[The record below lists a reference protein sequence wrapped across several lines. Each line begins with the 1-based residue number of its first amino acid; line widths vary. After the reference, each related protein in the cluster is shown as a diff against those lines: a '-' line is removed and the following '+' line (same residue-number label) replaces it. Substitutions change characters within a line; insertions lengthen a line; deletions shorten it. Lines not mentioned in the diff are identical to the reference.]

1 MTVTLYN
8 NKSAANVLNK
18 DYEAVL
24 QDSVTATARGAVDI
38 DRPVLLLNC
47 SVLNFNYFYVSD
59 FGRFYNVT
67 SRSLVPGE
75 HILVTGESDPL
86 ESFVAGILN
95 LECFIVRNEDPAER
109 QKYIADPAIPIPSDP
124 QYEVIKGTQI
134 IGSGNGMYVIGVV

>member
-8 NKSAANVLNK
+8 CTSANSVLNK
-18 DYEAVL
+18 SYTIV
-24 QDSVTATARGAVDI
+24 QSGISATAKGAVNVDS
-38 DRPVLLLNC
+38 PSLLLDYD
-47 SVLNFNYFYVSD
+47 SLNFNYFYVSD
-59 FGRFYNVT
+59 FHRFYNVT
-67 SRSLVPGE
+67 SRNLLPGK
-75 HILVTGESDPL
+75 HILLTGESDPL
-86 ESFVAGILN
+86 ESFGAGILN